1 MKRNSKR
8 SEGDFFMKKAIIG
21 LILFVGVASIISW
34 SLWNGSSSPRSVT
47 TTSNSSA
54 VQLQTSTPAHNH
66 ATLARVPAYY
76 KSPPTLNALPPTLSP
91 EIFTGNQRLAY
102 QAAKEIPQTLA
113 QLPCYCHC
121 DKGFGHKSLLSCFE
135 TEHGENCGICI
146 GEALMAYNLEK
157 RAKLNVVQIREQIIT
172 AYGSKTDDKSK

>member
-1 MKRNSKR
+1 
-8 SEGDFFMKKAIIG
+8 MKKGIIG
-21 LILFVGVASIISW
+21 LVLIVCVTSVMGW
-34 SLWNGSSSPRSVT
+34 WLWTGSSSPRTSLT
-47 TTSNSSA
+47 TTPNLSEDRMDRPVA
-54 VQLQTSTPAHNH
+54 AHSH
-66 ATLARVPAYY
+66 ATVARTPAYY
-76 KSPPTLNALPPTLSP
+76 KSPPSLSTLRPTLSP
-91 EIFTGNQRLAY
+91 DLFTGNERLAY

-146 GEALMAYNLEK
+146 GEALMAHNLEK

-172 AYGSKTDDKSK
+172 AYGTKTDAESK

>member
-1 MKRNSKR
+1 
-8 SEGDFFMKKAIIG
+8 MKKTIIG
-21 LILFVGVASIISW
+21 LVLFVGVASIISW
-34 SLWNGSSSPRSVT
+34 SLLTGSSSPKSVT
-47 TTSNSSA
+47 TTPNSSA
-54 VQLQTSTPAHNH
+54 VQLQTPIPAHNH
-66 ATLARVPAYY
+66 ATMTRVPAYY
-76 KSPPTLNALPPTLSP
+76 KSAPSLSTLRPTLSP
-91 EIFTGNQRLAY
+91 DLFTGNERLAY

-172 AYGSKTDDKSK
+172 AYGSKTDDQSK

>member
-1 MKRNSKR
+1 
-8 SEGDFFMKKAIIG
+8 MKKIIIASVLFLG
-21 LILFVGVASIISW
+21 LATIMIW
-34 SLWNGSSSPRSVT
+34 SLWQGTASPKPVKPTPNTSVEMPKPT
-47 TTSNSSA
+47 A
-54 VQLQTSTPAHNH
+54 AHNH
-66 ATLARVPAYY
+66 ATMGRVPAYY
-76 KSPPTLNALPPTLSP
+76 KAAPSLSALRPTLSP
-91 EIFTGNQRLAY
+91 DLFTGNERLAY

-157 RAKLNVVQIREQIIT
+157 RAKLNVVQIREQIIA
-172 AYGSKTDDKSK
+172 AYGSKTDAESK

>member
-1 MKRNSKR
+1 
-8 SEGDFFMKKAIIG
+8 MKKTIIASV
-21 LILFVGVASIISW
+21 LFIGVATIMIW
-34 SLWNGSSSPRSVT
+34 SLWTGTASPKPVT
-47 TTSNSSA
+47 ATPTTSIEMPKPA
-54 VQLQTSTPAHNH
+54 PAHNH
-66 ATLARVPAYY
+66 APMARVPAYY
-76 KSPPTLNALPPTLSP
+76 KSPPTANVLPSTLSP

-102 QAAKEIPQTLA
+102 QVAKEIPQTLA

-157 RAKLNVVQIREQIIT
+157 RAKLSVVQIRERIIT
-172 AYGSKTDDKSK
+172 AYGSKTDDESK

>member
-1 MKRNSKR
+1 
-8 SEGDFFMKKAIIG
+8 MKKII
-21 LILFVGVASIISW
+21 IASVLFVGVATIMIW
-34 SLWNGSSSPRSVT
+34 SLWTRTASPKPVTAAPNTSVEMPKPT
-47 TTSNSSA
+47 A
-54 VQLQTSTPAHNH
+54 AHNH
-66 ATLARVPAYY
+66 TTMARVPAYY
-76 KSPPTLNALPPTLSP
+76 KAAPSLTTLPPTLSP
-91 EIFTGNQRLAY
+91 DLFTGNERLAY

-146 GEALMAYNLEK
+146 GEALMAHNLEK

-172 AYGSKTDDKSK
+172 AYGSRTDAESK

>member
-1 MKRNSKR
+1 
-8 SEGDFFMKKAIIG
+8 MKKIIIASV
-21 LILFVGVASIISW
+21 LVVGVATIVIW
-34 SLWNGSSSPRSVT
+34 SLWKGTASPKPVTPTPNTSVEMPKPT
-47 TTSNSSA
+47 A
-54 VQLQTSTPAHNH
+54 AHNH
-66 ATLARVPAYY
+66 ATMARVPAYY
-76 KSPPTLNALPPTLSP
+76 KVAPSLTTLPPTLSP
-91 EIFTGNQRLAY
+91 DLFTGNERLAY

-157 RAKLNVVQIREQIIT
+157 RAKLNVVQIREKIIT
-172 AYGSKTDDKSK
+172 AYGSKTDAESK

>member
-1 MKRNSKR
+1 
-8 SEGDFFMKKAIIG
+8 MKKIIIAS
-21 LILFVGVASIISW
+21 ILFLGVATIMTW
-34 SLWNGSSSPRSVT
+34 SLWAGSSSPKNVT
-47 TTSNSSA
+47 ATPSA
-54 VQLQTSTPAHNH
+54 PVQLQTPTPAHNH
-66 ATLARVPAYY
+66 ATVARIPAYY
-76 KSPPTLNALPPTLSP
+76 KAAPSLTTLPLTLSP
-91 EIFTGNQRLAY
+91 DLFTGNERLAY
-102 QAAKEIPQTLA
+102 QVAKEIPQTLA

-172 AYGSKTDDKSK
+172 AYGSKTGAESK